1 MQQHIYSNNL
11 SPPFILVARFNMKD
25 RLERFVLLPFAAG
38 CISESSIPV
47 VMQHAKR
54 SKHEKHEEETKDEEE
69 GCLDDE
75 KSLSSQNWKTALPI
89 FQKLFKNFSQL
100 FVYKDEQEAEMGMEI
115 GLPTDV
121 KHVSHI
127 GLDGCTSSIF
137 SKGCWAEQEL
147 IDLHSFPL
155 SELEF
160 AIKAQAETPKITSL
174 LETKCRYNP
183 NESVTTGT
191 H

>member
-1 MQQHIYSNNL
+1 
-11 SPPFILVARFNMKD
+11 MKD

-47 VMQHAKR
+47 VMQHSKR
-54 SKHEKHEEETKDEEE
+54 SKHEKLEGEKKDEEE
-69 GCLDDE
+69 GCLDNE
-75 KSLSSQNWKTALPI
+75 KSLSGQNWKTNLPK
-89 FQKLFKNFSQL
+89 FQKVLKNLSQL

-137 SKGCWAEQEL
+137 SMGWAEQEL

-160 AIKAQAETPKITSL
+160 SIKAQTETPKITSL
-174 LETKCRYNP
+174 LETKCHSNT
-183 NESVTTGT
+183 NSIAQ
-191 H
+191 